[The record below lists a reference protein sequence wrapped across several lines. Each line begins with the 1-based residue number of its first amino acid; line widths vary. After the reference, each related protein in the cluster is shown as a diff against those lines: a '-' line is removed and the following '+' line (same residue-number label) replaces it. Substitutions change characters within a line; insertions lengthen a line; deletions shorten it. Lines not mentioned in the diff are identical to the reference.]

1 MNEQTFDKR
10 LKQLVTLL
18 HIHPYRDELIQ
29 LMADQV
35 ADDTET
41 LT

>member
-1 MNEQTFDKR
+1 MNEQTFNKK
-10 LKQLVTLL
+10 LQQLVKLV

-29 LMADQV
+29 LMAEQV